1 MTNRDF
7 WLTDLDAWTKLL
19 IPVKTGRM
27 VSGAARNF
35 IREAPVTCCL
45 TDCFFRIFRTVEI
58 TITHHSKFVLGAW
71 PLRPHSGCG
80 TAYGMP
86 TDSQSRRLC
95 TGSDTSRFESVDS
108 EK

>member
-19 IPVKTGRM
+19 IPAKTGRM

-58 TITHHSKFVLGAW
+58 TITHHSKFVLGGMASSASCW
-71 PLRPHSGCG
+71 LWYCIWH
-80 TAYGMP
+80 AY
-86 TDSQSRRLC
+86 R
-95 TGSDTSRFESVDS
+95 
-108 EK
+108 